1 MVTNRCFR
9 FQPQLESWSEVGG
22 MLRDREY
29 HCSAALKGCLYC
41 ISGDSA
47 EKFDPNSGAWTLIPP
62 LPSNCE
68 NLQAVGCKV
77 TLGNEFLILLLDN
90 FLEIKIFC
98 PNKI

>member
-9 FQPQLESWSEVGG
+9 FQPQLESWSEVNG

-29 HCSAALKGCLYC
+29 HCSAALKGFLYC

-47 EKFDPNSGAWTLIPP
+47 EVFDPNSGAWRLIPS

-77 TLGNEFLILLLDN
+77 KKFHLKNRKILSL
-90 FLEIKIFC
+90 
-98 PNKI
+98 PV